1 MKKNKILLAL
11 LTTVIVLGTTA
22 VIYAGV
28 NDWKWFANKPANT
41 PIEEYDEE
49 QWENG
54 AWLQYQKIVAHYKQP
69 LLIKGTIQFAS
80 NDEKSKEEPFEFAAT
95 KNNYFYKIGNT
106 EVALKDSILLL
117 LLHDE
122 QSILLQSLGNKKQKK
137 ETLIYNNSFLNIE
150 KERITGITLNN
161 SNKENYTLSIF
172 TSLSSMAHILVSYNP
187 QTYIISKV
195 VISNNEIEGI
205 GEFNDEIAEEKLVE
219 IVMEDST
226 GSSEPLKGIIK
237 TNTVEVKYLSE
248 EPVVPAFF
256 AHEKYYTK
264 NKEGYTPAANYQTY
278 QFTIR

>member
-1 MKKNKILLAL
+1 MKRNKILLSL
-11 LTTVIVLGTTA
+11 LTTLIVLSTT
-22 VIYAGV
+22 VFIYAGV
-28 NDWKWFANKPANT
+28 NKWKWFANKPAYA

-49 QWENG
+49 QWEYG
-54 AWLQYQKIVAHYKQP
+54 AWQQYQKLVEHYKQP
-69 LLIKGTIQFAS
+69 LLVKGTIKFAS
-80 NDEKSKEEPFEFAAT
+80 NDEQSKEESFEFAAT

-106 EVALKDSILLL
+106 EVVLKDSILLL

-137 ETLIYNNSFLNIE
+137 ETLVYNNSFLNIE
-150 KERITGITLNN
+150 KDRITGITLNN

-195 VISNNEIEGI
+195 VISQDAIEG
-205 GEFNDEIAEEKLVE
+205 FDAFRDEVAEEKLVE

-226 GSSEPLKGIIK
+226 SSDKPLKAIVK
-237 TNTVEVKYLSE
+237 TNTIEMKYLSE
-248 EPVVPAFF
+248 ELVVPSFF
-256 AHEKYYTK
+256 THEKYYTK
-264 NKEGYTPAANYQTY
+264 NKEGYTPAANYQNY